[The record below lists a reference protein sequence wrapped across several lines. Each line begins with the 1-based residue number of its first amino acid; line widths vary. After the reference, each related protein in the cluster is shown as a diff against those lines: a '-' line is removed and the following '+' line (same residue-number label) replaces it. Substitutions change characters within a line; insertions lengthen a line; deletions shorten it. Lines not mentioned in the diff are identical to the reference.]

1 MASSLSSLT
10 DISVERLH
18 KVESK
23 KYKLFLEYLNAK
35 IFSLISNCVDYN
47 KKFQK
52 KFDENLMETLAN
64 KNIFCNNYINI
75 FCQKDVYLYEY
86 IDNCQKFDGTS
97 LPEKKN
103 FTAA

>member
-1 MASSLSSLT
+1 
-10 DISVERLH
+10 
-18 KVESK
+18 
-23 KYKLFLEYLNAK
+23 
-35 IFSLISNCVDYN
+35 
-47 KKFQK
+47 
-52 KFDENLMETLAN
+52 METLAN